1 MANFLDQYRRK
12 RAACRT
18 PEPFGDEAAAALRTA
33 PGAAARVF
41 CVQQHS
47 ARRMHFDLR
56 LEWNGVLKSWA
67 VPQGPSLDPAD
78 KRYAVQTEDHPL
90 EYATFEGIIPPG
102 EYGAGPM
109 IVWDYGRYD
118 PIGDLDDGLRSGK
131 LLFDLKGYKVRGKFA
146 L

>member
-1 MANFLDQYRRK
+1 MANFLEQYRRK
-12 RAACRT
+12 RAAGRT
-18 PEPFGDEAAAALRTA
+18 PEPFGDEAAASLRTSPSA
-33 PGAAARVF
+33 GPRVF

-67 VPQGPSLDPAD
+67 VPQGPSLDPVD

-102 EYGAGPM
+102 EYEAVPM
-109 IVWDYGRYD
+109 IVSDYGRYEPLED
-118 PIGDLDDGLRSGK
+118 IDEG
-131 LLFDLKGYKVRGKFA
+131 
-146 L
+146 